1 MRPPKIKN
9 NEIEFAPF
17 QHSVYPIFPT
27 PFLRGGLRLN
37 HDLVASD
44 CESLIDEIKA
54 FEKDP
59 LRYYTTYFHQEVR
72 QKMRDFKWY
81 TGFANQIKD
90 TYINFIR
97 THYDMRVDHLSRHD
111 IHLHAWVS
119 VWEEGVHHSYHNHQ
133 ECLISGTYYPVN
145 KGGQP
150 IRFLSPHVH
159 AQHPYGGQRTK
170 EYDEGMPNTVGVG
183 SPSSHTEIE
192 ITPTCGE
199 CFMWPS
205 TLMHTVSEQ
214 REECRRVAISFN
226 LKHND
231 HITETEDGEDLS
243 YEFLQY

>member
-97 THYDMRVDHLSRHD
+97 THYDMRVDHLTRHD

-145 KGGQP
+145 EGGQG
-150 IRFLSPHVH
+150 IKFMSPHIQSQFIH
-159 AQHPYGGQRTK
+159 STGPLEGDTPY
-170 EYDEGMPNTVGVG
+170 PNTKGIGQPG
-183 SPSSHTEIE
+183 SLTEMVF
-192 ITPTCGE
+192 TPIDGE
-199 CFMWPS
+199 TLMWPS
-205 TLMHTVSEQ
+205 NILHTVQ
-214 REECRRVAISFN
+214 PKKGDFRRIAISFN
-226 LKHND
+226 LKHNEELNNTQ
-231 HITETEDGEDLS
+231 HGEELS